1 MSKTFGSYKWGSKV
15 CNKRKKNCTLVMVVG
30 RSDVPPSDGLDQ
42 CALPGTLTTL
52 WGSFDWSVTIHTNI
66 RLVSI
71 ITKLTIFVN
80 IYKKVSFNEIL

>member
-1 MSKTFGSYKWGSKV
+1 MSWTYGSYKWGSKV

-30 RSDVPPSDGLDQ
+30 RSENQRTFKRYSLDQ

-66 RLVSI
+66 RLVFK

-80 IYKKVSFNEIL
+80 ILSKNVK